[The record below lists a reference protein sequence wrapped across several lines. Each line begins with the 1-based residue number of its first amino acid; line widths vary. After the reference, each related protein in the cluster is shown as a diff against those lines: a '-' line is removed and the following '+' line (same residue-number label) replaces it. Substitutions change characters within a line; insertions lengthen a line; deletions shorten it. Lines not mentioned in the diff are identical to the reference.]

1 MLGAPATEASWPDS
15 ARVASD
21 LEAAFDSGCLMLYYQ
36 PVVSLVDRST
46 TTLEALPRWHHPDRG
61 VLAPTDFLAA
71 AEAHGMLD
79 RLETWAINTAMKQ
92 LARWS
97 RGIASQLSVTLNLSE
112 HHAFHGGLAKTVAE
126 AAAAN
131 DVSPERL
138 GFEITESALLSSG
151 PRRSQMLEDLESLGT
166 GMIVDSYTG
175 AAGASDLQGLPIT
188 GIKTARQIA
197 EGIPDD
203 RGSVQV
209 ACAAINLGEE
219 LEIEVIASGIENPGQ
234 AASLRELGCPFGQGF
249 LFAVPMPADALEER
263 LPDR

>member
-1 MLGAPATEASWPDS
+1 MLGAPAKEASWPDS

-21 LEAAFDSGCLMLYYQ
+21 LEAALGTGALKLYYQ

-61 VLAPTDFLAA
+61 VLAPTAFLAA
-71 AEAHGMLD
+71 AETHGVLD
-79 RLETWAINTAMKQ
+79 RLEKWAIDAAMRQ
-92 LARWS
+92 LARWN

-112 HHAFHGGLAKTVAE
+112 HHAFHGNLAKTVSEAAE
-126 AAAAN
+126 ATG
-131 DVSPERL
+131 VSPERL
-138 GFEITESALLSSG
+138 GFEVTESALLRSG
-151 PRRSQMLEDLESLGT
+151 PRRTQMLDGLEALGT

-175 AAGASDLQGLPIT
+175 EADASDLQGLPIT

-209 ACAAINLGEE
+209 ACAAINLGDE
-219 LEIEVIASGIENPGQ
+219 LEIDMIASGIENPGQ

-249 LFAVPMPADALEER
+249 LFAVPMPAEALEER